1 MSEYQTSG
9 QDSLCLRTPRRKPNK
24 LEAVALKTIKLDCT
38 SPPVSPATSIQ
49 NLKTHSAPSVSVIR
63 VVLQK
68 QEQPRLVVGCGER
81 ARDSHL
87 GSSAITSKFK
97 EEFEHEFPQHRMHC
111 SAAALFCTVMSH
123 RLPKLK
129 YNIPNSC
136 NPVRMAPL
144 PDDAG
149 HVHGFPQL
157 GLSFESGRNLLRF
170 RSPEFG
176 TDQKTP
182 SL

>member
-1 MSEYQTSG
+1 MSTHSAAEAQQIGGSSIKDNQVRLYFTAG
-9 QDSLCLRTPRRKPNK
+9 QPSHFHSK
-24 LEAVALKTIKLDCT
+24 LE
-38 SPPVSPATSIQ
+38 
-49 NLKTHSAPSVSVIR
+49 NTHSAPSVSVIR

-68 QEQPRLVVGCGER
+68 QKQPRLVVGCGER

-123 RLPKLK
+123 RLPKPK